1 MYTCCVE
8 RINYEDFLDS
18 KFTHTLNALL
28 GSTNVI
34 GPAVCWCG
42 LLLEEEFPVSTSQ
55 GRVRRL
61 IKTSSAMSHQ
71 GEVVWNFQESGPLIG
86 QAAQESGPLIGQ
98 AALKTLLRVCFA
110 AASRLHSITALA
122 ERTEL
127 KPLLE
132 TGWCVENS
140 QAPCCQWS

>member
-18 KFTHTLNALL
+18 EFTHTLNALL

-61 IKTSSAMSHQ
+61 IKTSSSMSHQ
-71 GEVVWNFQESGPLIG
+71 GEVVWNFQK
-86 QAAQESGPLIGQ
+86 SGPLIGQ
-98 AALKTLLRVCFA
+98 AALKTLLRVCVA